1 MWVLIFVKGEL
12 GGDHAFRGLLQS
24 AQHPLSLGKIQKIKV
39 EAKLGS
45 NMFDKGVFWTLRNFS
60 LLFSSVLAPVG
71 C

>member
-12 GGDHAFRGLLQS
+12 GGDHAWLGVAIRT
-24 AQHPLSLGKIQKIKV
+24 PCLGKIQKIKV

-45 NMFDKGVFWTLRNFS
+45 NMCDKGVFRTLRNFS